1 MSKINKILNT
11 IDFIEYISKSMEK
24 EDLLLLY
31 KINNIT
37 QEKLELFSDFTY
49 SLNELIITTYLG
61 DDITNN
67 NEKNNHFKWCWD
79 KVISSFK
86 EERIYFIEAIELQN
100 YFKEFYKESFYE
112 EEDKTKD
119 SIYKIGLFWEDLFD
133 YKEPKTMSEYETL
146 LELYKIFNKSFM
158 VN

>member
-1 MSKINKILNT
+1 MSKINRILKT

-37 QEKLELFSDFTY
+37 QERLELFSDFIF
-49 SLNELIITTYLG
+49 SLNELILTTYMG
-61 DDITNN
+61 DDITSI
-67 NEKNNHFKWCWD
+67 EDRHKHFKWCWD
-79 KVISSFK
+79 KVIGSFK
-86 EERIYFIEAIELQN
+86 EERIYFIDTNELFS
-100 YFKEFYKESFYE
+100 YFKEFYKESFYDE
-112 EEDKTKD
+112 IDKNKE
-119 SIYKIGLFWEDLFD
+119 SISKINNFWESLFN
-133 YKEPKTMSEYETL
+133 YNEPKTMSEYETL

>member
-1 MSKINKILNT
+1 
-11 IDFIEYISKSMEK
+11 MEK

-61 DDITNN
+61 DDITNG
-67 NEKNNHFKWCWD
+67 NEKNNHFKWCWN
-79 KVISSFK
+79 KVVSSFK
-86 EERIYFIEAIELQN
+86 EERIYFIEAVELQN
-100 YFKEFYKESFYE
+100 YFKEFYRESFYE

-119 SIYKIGLFWEDLFD
+119 IIYKIGLFWEELFN
-133 YKEPKTMSEYETL
+133 YNKSKTMSEYETL
-146 LELYKIFNKSFM
+146 LELYKIFNKSFV

>member
-1 MSKINKILNT
+1 MSKINKILKT

-37 QEKLELFSDFTY
+37 QERLELFSDFVF
-49 SLNELIITTYLG
+49 SLNELILTTYMG
-61 DDITNN
+61 DDITNVEDRN
-67 NEKNNHFKWCWD
+67 KHFKWCWD
-79 KVISSFK
+79 RVISSFK
-86 EERIYFIEAIELQN
+86 EERIYFIDTNELFS
-100 YFKEFYKESFYE
+100 YFKEFYKESFYDE
-112 EEDKTKD
+112 IDKNRD
-119 SIYKIGLFWEDLFD
+119 NISKIGNFWESLFN
-133 YKEPKTMSEYETL
+133 YNESKTMSEYETL